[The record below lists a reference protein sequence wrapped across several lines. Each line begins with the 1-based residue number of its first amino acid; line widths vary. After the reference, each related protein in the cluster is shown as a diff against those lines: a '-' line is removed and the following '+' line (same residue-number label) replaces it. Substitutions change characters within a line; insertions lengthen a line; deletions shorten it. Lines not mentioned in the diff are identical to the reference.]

1 MITIDMITIEGRIP
15 KCVKC
20 YSYRIYKGNCDF
32 CGTNQLQYERKLMVN
47 NLLRYGFKQ
56 IKPPFI
62 ITLFN
67 KIFNK
72 KTLPK
77 WQYGSVIATHIDDS
91 ANMKFHIDDDEVIF
105 DNHGDYFYIE
115 SALDKVLKNKQI
127 QRQIKLSQLLDS

>member
-1 MITIDMITIEGRIP
+1 MMTIEGRIS

-20 YSYRIYKGNCDF
+20 YSYRIYKGNCEL

-62 ITLFN
+62 VTLFN

-72 KTLPK
+72 KILPK
-77 WQYGSVIATHIDDS
+77 WQYGSVIATHIKGS
-91 ANMKFHIDDDEVIF
+91 SNMKFKFSDDYVIF
-105 DNHGDYFYIE
+105 NQHGDYLYVE
-115 SALDKVLKNKQI
+115 SALDKLLKSKEV